1 MKRNAFLTVAAV
13 SALALVFASCGKKE
27 PAAAGG
33 SSSSSAGSAAP
44 EKITLKVWESLQ
56 GPDEFIKKA
65 GEAYTKLHPNV
76 TVEFVNVELGDASG
90 QIALDGP
97 AGVGPDLFAAPHDKL
112 GELVTGGHVLPTVD
126 ADGVKKSVLG
136 ACSQALTYNG
146 TMYGYPVSAETYALF
161 YNKALI
167 SESDVPKSWDQL
179 SIWVKDFNAKN
190 KGKYGFVMD
199 VGNGYYTIIFTT
211 EKGNRLFGSSGNDTS
226 TSYLNSTAAVEG
238 MKFFQS
244 LRKVLDVSADD
255 LTTAT
260 CDAAFQ
266 SGNAAMHITGLW
278 NVRPFE
284 DAGIDFGVAPLP
296 SLPGES
302 TPSASFSGTRSMQVS
317 AYSEHPAEAA
327 DFAKF
332 LLTPEMQQLRFDL
345 TGAMPSI
352 DTPVSSKYISG
363 FLKQLDYAFPMPSI
377 PEMGAFWDTM
387 GNTSKNIWNGADVKA
402 ELDACDAAIIKK

>member
-1 MKRNAFLTVAAV
+1 MKRNLLLTVAAV
-13 SALALVFASCGKKE
+13 SAFALAFVSCSKKDA
-27 PAAAGG
+27 PAAGG
-33 SSSSSAGSAAP
+33 APASGNAASS
-44 EKITLKVWESLQ
+44 EKVKLVVWESLQ
-56 GPDEFIKKA
+56 GPDEFIKQA
-65 GEAYTKLHPNV
+65 GQAYTKLHPNV

-126 ADGVKKSVLG
+126 AASVQKSVLG

-146 TMYGYPVSAETYALF
+146 TMYGYPISAETYALF

-167 SESDVPKSWDQL
+167 SENEVPKTWDDL
-179 SIWVKDFNAKN
+179 SIWVKNFNAKN
-190 KGKYGFVMD
+190 PGKYGFIMD

-211 EKGNRLFGSSGNDTS
+211 EKGNRLFGADGTDTS
-226 TSYLNSTAAVEG
+226 ASYLNTPAAVEG

-244 LRKVLDVSADD
+244 LRSILDVEADD
-255 LTTAT
+255 LSTAT

-284 DAGIDFGVAPLP
+284 DAGLDFGVAALP
-296 SLPGES
+296 ALPGEKD
-302 TPSASFSGTRSMQVS
+302 PSASFSGTRSMQVS
-317 AYSEHPAEAA
+317 AYTDHPAEAA
-327 DFAKF
+327 EFAKF
-332 LLTPEMQQLRFDL
+332 LLTPEMQQLRFNL
-345 TGAMPSI
+345 TGSMPSI
-352 DTPVSSKYISG
+352 DTTVSSKYMPG

-377 PEMGAFWDTM
+377 PEMAAFWDTM
-387 GNTSKNIWNGADVKA
+387 GNTSKNIWNGANVKA
-402 ELDACDAAIIKK
+402 ELDACEAAIIKK

>member
-1 MKRNAFLTVAAV
+1 MKRNLLLTVAAV
-13 SALALVFASCGKKE
+13 SAFALALASCGKKE
-27 PAAAGG
+27 PAATGG
-33 SSSSSAGSAAP
+33 ASSSAGSAAP

-65 GEAYTKLHPNV
+65 GEAYSKLHPNV

-126 ADGVKKSVLG
+126 ADNVKKSVLG
-136 ACSQALTYNG
+136 ACSQALTYDG

-167 SESDVPKSWDQL
+167 SDSDMPKSWDEL

-211 EKGNRLFGSSGNDTS
+211 EKGNRLFGKSGSDTS
-226 TSYLNSTAAVEG
+226 SSYLNTPAAVEG

-284 DAGIDFGVAPLP
+284 DAGLDFGVAPLP

-352 DTPVSSKYISG
+352 DTTVSSKYISG

>member
-1 MKRNAFLTVAAV
+1 
-13 SALALVFASCGKKE
+13 
-27 PAAAGG
+27 
-33 SSSSSAGSAAP
+33 
-44 EKITLKVWESLQ
+44 
-56 GPDEFIKKA
+56 
-65 GEAYTKLHPNV
+65 
-76 TVEFVNVELGDASG
+76 
-90 QIALDGP
+90 
-97 AGVGPDLFAAPHDKL
+97 
-112 GELVTGGHVLPTVD
+112 
-126 ADGVKKSVLG
+126 
-136 ACSQALTYNG
+136 
-146 TMYGYPVSAETYALF
+146 
-161 YNKALI
+161 
-167 SESDVPKSWDQL
+167 
-179 SIWVKDFNAKN
+179 
-190 KGKYGFVMD
+190 
-199 VGNGYYTIIFTT
+199 
-211 EKGNRLFGSSGNDTS
+211 
-226 TSYLNSTAAVEG
+226 

-266 SGNAAMHITGLW
+266 AGNAAMHITGLW

-284 DAGIDFGVAPLP
+284 DAGLDFGVASLP

-317 AYSEHPAEAA
+317 AYSEHPTEAA

-352 DTPVSSKYISG
+352 DTTVSSKYMSG